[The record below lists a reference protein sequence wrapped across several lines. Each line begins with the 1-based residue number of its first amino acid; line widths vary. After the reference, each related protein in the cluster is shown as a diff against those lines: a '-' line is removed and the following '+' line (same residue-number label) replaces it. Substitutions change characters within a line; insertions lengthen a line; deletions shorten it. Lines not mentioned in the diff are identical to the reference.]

1 MTMTMRPRERLLFEG
16 ADWDFSTLQRIHDA
30 CEEIALGELGL
41 DVYPNQI
48 EVITSEQMLDA
59 YSSTGMPLFYRHWS
73 FGKHFAHHE
82 AFYRR
87 GMRDLAY
94 EIVINSSPCISYLME
109 ENTATMQTLV
119 TAHAAFGHNHFF
131 KNNYLFKLWTDA
143 EGILDYLDF
152 AKGYIT
158 RCEERYG
165 ETAVERTLD
174 AAHALMSHGV
184 HRYAGKTTIDLRQEE
199 KRQQERRAHEE
210 QMFNDLWR
218 TVPVGRAKKA
228 SDGGLEKRRAA
239 LGLPQDNILY
249 FLEKTAPRLQPWQR
263 EILRIVRHVAQ
274 YFHPQR
280 QTRVMNEGTATF
292 VHYQI
297 MNRLHERGQI
307 SDGNFLEFLK
317 SHSNVVFQPSYD
329 DRRFSGF
336 NPYALGF
343 AMMQDIERIVTKP
356 TEEDRAWFPDIS
368 GRGDA
373 MAVLRDIWAN
383 YRDESF
389 ISQFLSPN
397 LIRQLR
403 LFHLYDDPEQTEGV
417 LVSAIHNERGYL
429 RIRRQLSRE
438 YDIGWT
444 DPSID
449 IVDVDLAGDRRLL
462 LQHIM
467 MNGSYLQEADT
478 RLVLQ
483 HLADLWGYDVLL
495 QEIDDSS
502 TVAREHSASPRKI
515 VQ

>member
-1 MTMTMRPRERLLFEG
+1 MTVTMRPPERLLFEG

-82 AFYRR
+82 TFYRR

-165 ETAVERTLD
+165 EAVVERTLD

-210 QMFNDLWR
+210 QIFNDLWR
-218 TVPVGRAKKA
+218 TVPVGKA
-228 SDGGLEKRRAA
+228 RKAGDSGLEKRRAA

-249 FLEKTAPRLQPWQR
+249 FLEKSAPRLQPWQR

-280 QTRVMNEGTATF
+280 QTKVMNEGTATF

-317 SHSNVVFQPSYD
+317 SHANVVFQPSYD

-343 AMMQDIERIVTKP
+343 AMMQDIERIVTTP
-356 TEEDRAWFPDIS
+356 TEEDRAWFPDIA

-444 DPSID
+444 DPAID

-462 LQHIM
+462 LQHIV
-467 MNGSYLQEADT
+467 MNGCYLQEADMK
-478 RLVLQ
+478 LVLQ

-495 QEIDDSS
+495 QEIDDSNI
-502 TVAREHSASPRKI
+502 VAREHTASPRKI
-515 VQ
+515 IQ

>member
-82 AFYRR
+82 TFYRR

-165 ETAVERTLD
+165 EMAVERTLD

-218 TVPVGRAKKA
+218 TVPVGKA
-228 SDGGLEKRRAA
+228 RKAGDSGLEKRRAA

-249 FLEKTAPRLQPWQR
+249 FLEKSAPRLQPWQR

-280 QTRVMNEGTATF
+280 QTKVMNEGTATF

-297 MNRLHERGQI
+297 MNRLHGRGQI

-317 SHSNVVFQPSYD
+317 SHANVVFQPSYD

-343 AMMQDIERIVTKP
+343 AMMQDIERIVTTP
-356 TEEDRAWFPDIS
+356 TEEDRAWFPDIA

-444 DPSID
+444 DPAID

-462 LQHIM
+462 LQHIV
-467 MNGSYLQEADT
+467 MNGCYLQEADMK
-478 RLVLQ
+478 LVLQ
-483 HLADLWGYDVLL
+483 HLADLWGYEVLL
-495 QEIDDSS
+495 QEIDDSNS
-502 TVAREHSASPRKI
+502 VAREHTASPRKI
-515 VQ
+515 IQ

>member
-165 ETAVERTLD
+165 EMAVERTLD

-210 QMFNDLWR
+210 QIFNDLWR
-218 TVPVGRAKKA
+218 TVPVGKA
-228 SDGGLEKRRAA
+228 RKAGDSGLEKRRAA

-249 FLEKTAPRLQPWQR
+249 FLEKSAPRLQPWQR

-280 QTRVMNEGTATF
+280 QTKVMNEGTATF
-292 VHYQI
+292 VHYRI

-317 SHSNVVFQPSYD
+317 SHANVVFQPSYD

-356 TEEDRAWFPDIS
+356 TEEDRAWFPDIA

-444 DPSID
+444 DPAID

-462 LQHIM
+462 LQHIVV
-467 MNGSYLQEADT
+467 NGCYLQEADMK
-478 RLVLQ
+478 LVLQ
-483 HLADLWGYDVLL
+483 HLADLWGYEVLL
-495 QEIDDSS
+495 QEIDDSIS
-502 TVAREHSASPRKI
+502 VAREHTASPRKI
-515 VQ
+515 IQ